1 MAPVNLEFEHTPK
14 KLFVEEDR
22 KDLEEWGSL
31 NKQVGTGQTV
41 RISWGTR
48 KGKYPS
54 KKPERRGKRDWGVQG
69 IQGGKQSVH

>member
-31 NKQVGTGQTV
+31 NKQVGTGQTA

-54 KKPERRGKRDWGVQG
+54 
-69 IQGGKQSVH
+69 